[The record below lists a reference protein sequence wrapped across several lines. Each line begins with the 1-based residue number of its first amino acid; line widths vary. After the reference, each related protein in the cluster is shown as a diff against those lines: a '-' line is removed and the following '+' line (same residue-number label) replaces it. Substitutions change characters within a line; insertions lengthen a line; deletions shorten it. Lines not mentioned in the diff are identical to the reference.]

1 VIAKKILEA
10 VDRLE
15 HQREVDMTGLELK
28 MLPRKMENYNKAQ
41 CDRIK
46 VQAALAGAKLKG
58 RPTA

>member
-1 VIAKKILEA
+1 
-10 VDRLE
+10 
-15 HQREVDMTGLELK
+15 MTGLELK